1 MSTKGIRTYQP
12 SKTKRTRKFGFRA
25 RMATKGGRKVLARRR
40 AKGRYSLTVSDERS
54 LTKTELLRKKD
65 DIDRIFKYGDKFS
78 CLGMRLISLKN
89 DLGYDRFIII
99 PAKHYGRAV
108 DRNLLRR
115 RAKEIFRNY
124 EGRHLCQETT
134 TETTKDYVLIVYPG
148 KVSSFSL
155 LESGFIDLLDRSNRK

>member
-1 MSTKGIRTYQP
+1 MDSALEWLQRADARSLLEEEQRADIALP
-12 SKTKRTRKFGFRA
+12 SAMR
-25 RMATKGGRKVLARRR
+25 
-40 AKGRYSLTVSDERS
+40 RS
-54 LTKTELLRKKD
+54 LTKTEILRKKD
-65 DIDRIFKYGDKFS
+65 DIDRIFKYGDKCS

-89 DLGYDRFIII
+89 DLGYDRFIVI

-124 EGRHLCQETT
+124 HGRHPYQECT

-155 LESGFIDLLDRSNRK
+155 LESDITKLWDRSNRK

>member
-1 MSTKGIRTYQP
+1 MDSALEWLQRADARSLLEEEQRADIALP
-12 SKTKRTRKFGFRA
+12 SAMR
-25 RMATKGGRKVLARRR
+25 
-40 AKGRYSLTVSDERS
+40 RS
-54 LTKTELLRKKD
+54 LTKTEILRKKD
-65 DIDRIFKYGDKFS
+65 DIDRIFKYGDKCS

-89 DLGYDRFIII
+89 SLGYDRFIVI

-115 RAKEIFRNY
+115 RAKDIFRNY
-124 EGRHLCQETT
+124 HGRHPYQECT

-155 LESGFIDLLDRSNRK
+155 LESGFIDLMDRSNRK

>member
-1 MSTKGIRTYQP
+1 MDSAQEWQQ
-12 SKTKRTRKFGFRA
+12 RA
-25 RMATKGGRKVLARRR
+25 AARFWQEEEPRVDTALLSAMR
-40 AKGRYSLTVSDERS
+40 RS
-54 LTKTELLRKKD
+54 LTKTEILRKKD
-65 DIDRIFKYGDKFS
+65 DIDRIFKSGERVS

>member
-1 MSTKGIRTYQP
+1 MDSALEWLQRADARSLLEEEQRADIALP
-12 SKTKRTRKFGFRA
+12 SAMR
-25 RMATKGGRKVLARRR
+25 
-40 AKGRYSLTVSDERS
+40 RS
-54 LTKTELLRKKD
+54 LTKTEILRKKD
-65 DIDRIFKYGDKFS
+65 DIDRIFKYGDKCS

-89 DLGYDRFIII
+89 SLGYDRFIVI

-124 EGRHLCQETT
+124 HGRHPYQECT

-155 LESGFIDLLDRSNRK
+155 LESEFINLLDRSNRK

>member
-1 MSTKGIRTYQP
+1 MDSALEWLQRADARSLLEEEQRADIALP
-12 SKTKRTRKFGFRA
+12 SAMR
-25 RMATKGGRKVLARRR
+25 
-40 AKGRYSLTVSDERS
+40 RS

-65 DIDRIFKYGDKFS
+65 DIDRIFKYGDKCS

-89 DLGYDRFIII
+89 SLGYDRFIVI

-124 EGRHLCQETT
+124 HGRHPYQECT

-155 LESGFIDLLDRSNRK
+155 LESDITKLLDRSNRK

>member
-1 MSTKGIRTYQP
+1 MDSALEWLQRADARSLLEEEQRADIALP
-12 SKTKRTRKFGFRA
+12 SAMR
-25 RMATKGGRKVLARRR
+25 
-40 AKGRYSLTVSDERS
+40 RS

-65 DIDRIFKYGDKFS
+65 DIDRIFKYGDKYS
-78 CLGMRLISLKN
+78 CLGIRLISLKN
-89 DLGYDRFIII
+89 SLGYDRFIVI

-124 EGRHLCQETT
+124 HGRHPYQECT

-155 LESGFIDLLDRSNRK
+155 LESGFIDLMDRSNRK

>member
-1 MSTKGIRTYQP
+1 MDSAQEWQQRAAARFWQEEEQRAEIAIP
-12 SKTKRTRKFGFRA
+12 SA
-25 RMATKGGRKVLARRR
+25 MRRR
-40 AKGRYSLTVSDERS
+40 

-65 DIDRIFKYGDKFS
+65 DIDRIIKYRDKCS

-89 DLGYDRFIII
+89 SLGYDRFIII

-124 EGRHLCQETT
+124 HGRHPYQECT